1 VLCFALLSPL
11 YSSTSGTQRSIDGRR
26 STNFFIKKNNLSLLF
41 LFFFIKKEIKKVK
54 KKKDSSLFFT
64 GLTLVSPAAKSKLTI
79 LASPSFFLGQ
89 K

>member
-1 VLCFALLSPL
+1 L
-11 YSSTSGTQRSIDGRR
+11 
-26 STNFFIKKNNLSLLF
+26 IKKNKKSK
-41 LFFFIKKEIKKVK
+41 KKEK
-54 KKKDSSLFFT
+54 KKNGSCRRYCVAAEPCFAGNKNKKIDSSPGGLVLTDKSARTSLFFT